1 MMSDRI
7 TWDDL
12 KGFDLEDSIK
22 KLEGEHEKFRSEMD
36 GILKTVK
43 LLETS
48 LIQENIVT
56 LIEIIMKI
64 NISHGEENINLL
76 EILNALKK
84 GIESMENKIED
95 LNDRIDKL

>member
-1 MMSDRI
+1 MSDRI
-7 TWDDL
+7 TWDVL
-12 KGFDLEDSIK
+12 KGFDLDHSIK
-22 KLEGEHEKFRSEMD
+22 KLEGEQEKFKSEME
-36 GILKTVK
+36 GILKTIK

-48 LIQENIVT
+48 PIQENIVT

-95 LNDRIDKL
+95 LNDRIDKI

>member
-1 MMSDRI
+1 MSDRI
-7 TWDDL
+7 TWDVL
-12 KGFDLEDSIK
+12 KGFDLDHSIK
-22 KLEGEHEKFRSEMD
+22 KLEGEHEKFRSEME
-36 GILKTVK
+36 GILKTIK

-48 LIQENIVT
+48 PIQENIVT

-95 LNDRIDKL
+95 LNYRIDKL